1 MMFLTDLEKLKNW
14 YIFLFFPR
22 APFNSSSPMFTHPLW
37 CDLHLVSDSHVQVA
51 IDPLCCRT
59 FWPLIV
65 VSPRGDPRSTPP
77 LPASSFPPHPKHSLH
92 RPRLATKAVSVVAPS
107 DSRWRSLPLIS
118 PFHDDSP
125 YFAPSSLYQIGII
138 GCQIHLL
145 SFSLFIIAYKWRNL
159 ETFIVIVYII
169 FIMVKMCSLDP
180 YLDVILG

>member
-1 MMFLTDLEKLKNW
+1 
-14 YIFLFFPR
+14 
-22 APFNSSSPMFTHPLW
+22 MFTHPLW

-92 RPRLATKAVSVVAPS
+92 RPRLATKAVTVVAPS

-169 FIMVKMCSLDP
+169 FIMVKMCSLDT